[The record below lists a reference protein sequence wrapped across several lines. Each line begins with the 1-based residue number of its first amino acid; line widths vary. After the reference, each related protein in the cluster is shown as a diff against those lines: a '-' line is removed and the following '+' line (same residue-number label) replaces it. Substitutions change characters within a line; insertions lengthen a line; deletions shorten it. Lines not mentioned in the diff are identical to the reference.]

1 MTYDEPI
8 DHFGDGD
15 LAVPA
20 NMQPGKRYIGKVTEV
35 DTSASEVGNFK
46 TFEKALKDGRTAVPI
61 ISVKLRAVKG
71 TDGSEFDP
79 DANVM
84 QGTSIDFW
92 IGKEDKIGR
101 HSLASVIRKC
111 AGIDDEALKAM
122 RIQDAARQLIGAY
135 VTFEV
140 TIREWNGGEFQRA
153 VKVKAASDEE
163 KAVALA

>member
-1 MTYDEPI
+1 MTYDEPM

-35 DTSASEVGNFK
+35 DTSASEVGNYK
-46 TFEKALKDGRTAVPI
+46 TFEKALKDGRREVPI
-61 ISVKLRAVKG
+61 IQVKLRAVKG
-71 TDGSEFDP
+71 VDGSEFDP

-84 QGTSIDFW
+84 QATTMDFW

-101 HSLASVIRKC
+101 HSLANLIRKC

-140 TIREWNGGEFQRA
+140 QIREWNGGEFQRA

>member
-1 MTYDEPI
+1 MTYEETI

-15 LAVPA
+15 LAIPA
-20 NMQPGKRYIGKVTEV
+20 NMAPGKRYIGKVTEV

-46 TFEKALKDGRTAVPI
+46 TFEKALKDGRTSIPI
-61 ISVKLRAVKG
+61 ITVKLRAVKG
-71 TDGSEFDP
+71 VDGSDFDP

-84 QGTSIDFW
+84 QGTSMDFW

-101 HSLASVIRKC
+101 HSLANLVRKC
-111 AGIDDEALKAM
+111 TGIDDEALKSM
-122 RIQDAARQLIGAY
+122 RVQDAARQLIGAF

-140 TIREWNGGEFQRA
+140 QIREWNGGEFQRA

-163 KAVALA
+163 KALAIA